1 MVKSPIEA
9 IIAYMMTTSR
19 HHVVT
24 ATATATASSS
34 SSSSVTIIITAVAVL
49 RAGVEAAQ
57 VEEAEE
63 EEVVW

>member
-34 SSSSVTIIITAVAVL
+34 SSSVTIIITAVAVL